1 VCQNF
6 VLKTKYWGAIPHY
19 LKEVVYLKYKVWD
32 FTLLFKFFLFYKMI
46 WQKYYAY
53 GLSSY
58 YVINNN
64 HFMSSWGQL
73 NFQEGVSVII
83 ELLNYFHDFLIVV
96 LILIITFVTYIL
108 VYVTFNPY
116 IDKYTI
122 DSHFLETVWTVIPMF
137 ILLIIAFPSL
147 YLLYLIEDISKPSLT
162 IKVVGHQWYW
172 EYQYSNSWFN
182 YTFDSYIVY
191 ENSEMPLFYSL
202 DVDNR
207 LVLPTM
213 SRILFLVT
221 SADVIHSWTVPSL
234 GIKVDAIP
242 GRLNYLTS
250 RTLYSGVY
258 YGQCSEICGS
268 NHRFMPIVVEFVP
281 MSSYISYIS
290 TL

>member
-1 VCQNF
+1 MTF
-6 VLKTKYWGAIPHY
+6 
-19 LKEVVYLKYKVWD
+19 
-32 FTLLFKFFLFYKMI
+32 
-46 WQKYYAY
+46 
-53 GLSSY
+53 
-58 YVINNN
+58 
-64 HFMSSWGQL
+64 WGQL
-73 NFQEGVSVII
+73 NFQEGVTVII
-83 ELLNYFHDFLIVV
+83 ELLNYFHDFIIVI
-96 LILIITFVTYIL
+96 LILIITFVTYML
-108 VYVTFNPY
+108 VYVRFNPY

-122 DSHFLETVWTVIPMF
+122 DSHFLETVWTIIPMF

-182 YTFDSYIVY
+182 YSFDSYILY
-191 ENSEMPLFYSL
+191 ENNQIPLFYNL

-207 LVLPTM
+207 LVIPTM
-213 SRILFLVT
+213 ANILFLVT

-242 GRLNYLTS
+242 GRLNYLTTS
-250 RTLYSGVY
+250 TLYSGVY

-268 NHRFMPIVVEFVP
+268 NHSFIPIVVEFVP
-281 MSSYISYIS
+281 IKHYLSYIS